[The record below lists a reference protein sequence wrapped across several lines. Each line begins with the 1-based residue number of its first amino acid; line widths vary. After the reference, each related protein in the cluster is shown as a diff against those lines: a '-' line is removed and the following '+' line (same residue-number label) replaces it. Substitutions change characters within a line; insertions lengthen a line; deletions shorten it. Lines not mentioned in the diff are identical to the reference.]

1 MARRDFE
8 LAHEASEL
16 VGVLNPVSNTGLHQS
31 RKQTLVH
38 LPVILPT
45 SDRTT
50 AHTKQLRKKPKKSCG
65 FAFCRVACGTCV
77 RRPLKPR
84 SDCIRLCCT
93 IRSVTTGTRWSG
105 PMKSRIVYELL
116 PSRTTEYYGGSGPF
130 RLKILTNKQTNKHS
144 NYSRHVCPSGQ
155 AATNVG
161 VRGLS
166 PGKEWS
172 MFTSNT

>member
-1 MARRDFE
+1 M
-8 LAHEASEL
+8 
-16 VGVLNPVSNTGLHQS
+16 
-31 RKQTLVH
+31 
-38 LPVILPT
+38 
-45 SDRTT
+45 
-50 AHTKQLRKKPKKSCG
+50 
-65 FAFCRVACGTCV
+65 ACGTCV

-84 SDCIRLCCT
+84 SDCIRLCRS

-130 RLKILTNKQTNKHS
+130 RLKILTNKQTNKQTNKHS

-166 PGKEWS
+166 PVRSGQCSPPTRDSYFRSGWWEPVVFCFCFCCCFS
-172 MFTSNT
+172 SFFF

>member
-1 MARRDFE
+1 MSVTAPQPNNMARRDFE

-105 PMKSRIVYELL
+105 PMKSRIVYEFL
-116 PSRTTEYYGGSGPF
+116 PSHTTEYDGGSGPLG
-130 RLKILTNKQTNKHS
+130 RNISHQN
-144 NYSRHVCPSGQ
+144 
-155 AATNVG
+155 
-161 VRGLS
+161 
-166 PGKEWS
+166 
-172 MFTSNT
+172 TSKSLIH